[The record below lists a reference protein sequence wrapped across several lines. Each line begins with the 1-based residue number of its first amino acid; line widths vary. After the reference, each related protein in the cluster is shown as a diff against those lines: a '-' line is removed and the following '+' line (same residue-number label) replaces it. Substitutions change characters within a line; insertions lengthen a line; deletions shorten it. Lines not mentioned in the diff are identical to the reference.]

1 MVACRPPSGTT
12 VPPRLAT
19 PRPQPR
25 RPHSSV
31 PPRWQPRT
39 DGDPHAAQQR
49 ADQARATRFAQTD
62 PNAASEQS
70 SQPPLSR
77 CCDDHL
83 NPGSFQAVFCLGT
96 LTGTAQQISR
106 LRLRRHCTTTI
117 LCCEGH
123 PTGAQAALSHLGKPP
138 SQSRALVSPCEVI
151 SFKDNGPGGR
161 PSRPCLSPE

>member
-1 MVACRPPSGTT
+1 MVACRPLSGTS
-12 VPPRLAT
+12 VPRLLAT

-31 PPRWQPRT
+31 PLQWQPRT

-83 NPGSFQAVFCLGT
+83 NPGISCLPFCEARTVDGT
-96 LTGTAQQISR
+96 RLDFGDDPVTVDVAMSPTTQCYRRCPRPLASPCRKGRRSD
-106 LRLRRHCTTTI
+106 LRL
-117 LCCEGH
+117 L
-123 PTGAQAALSHLGKPP
+123 
-138 SQSRALVSPCEVI
+138 
-151 SFKDNGPGGR
+151 GR
-161 PSRPCLSPE
+161 PRPVVPTVSVY